1 MKIEECAIR
10 RFKLFDRYDL
20 RFTNAALDE
29 ISDRFCVLGDNGS
42 GKTSVLQ
49 AIAITLGM
57 ATGRIRSVNEF
68 DWIGFLPE
76 RYMRGGMPRIDL
88 TVRFSREEIEATREA
103 SARWRDSMPQ
113 DFWQSRAYQE
123 PGDSEVVRIWLEGT
137 SLRSDSY
144 AHLLQFRGRRYVSHL
159 LKTDPAARDLFVALP
174 DVFWFDQYR
183 NLAVTQPAPGDT
195 DTTQGSGAKASFEV
209 GVSRLRRH
217 LNGWKLAEQQ
227 RGPYRQSYLS
237 QLEAHFQRVFP
248 DRQFA
253 GVEQMSRIANPT
265 PEDFYF
271 LISDGAHEYDIAE
284 MSAGEQSVFAILYD
298 FVLLSIA
305 NSVILIDEIDLNLHP
320 PAAQLL
326 VRSLRRIGP
335 DCQFIF
341 TTHSDAVS
349 AIISPEETHRLPG
362 GVLCL

>member
-1 MKIEECAIR
+1 MKIESCTIEQ
-10 RFKLFDRYDL
+10 FKLFDRYDL
-20 RFTNAALDE
+20 RFINVAIDE
-29 ISDRFCVLGDNGS
+29 ISDRFCILGDNGS
-42 GKTSVLQ
+42 GKTSLLQ
-49 AIAITLGM
+49 AIALTLGM
-57 ATGRIRSVNEF
+57 ATGRIRSVSEF

-76 RYMRGGMPRIDL
+76 RYMRSGIPRIDL
-88 TVRFSREEIEATREA
+88 AVRFSREEIEATREV
-103 SARWRDSMPQ
+103 SARWRESMPQ
-113 DFWQSRAYQE
+113 AFWQSRSYQE

-144 AHLLQFRGRRYVSHL
+144 AHLLQFRGRRYAATL
-159 LKTDPAARDLFVALP
+159 QKTDPSARDRFTSLP

-183 NLAVTQPAPGDT
+183 NLAVTQPAPGDA
-195 DTTQGSGAKASFEV
+195 DTTQGSGVKASFEV

-217 LNGWKLAEQQ
+217 LSGWKLAEQQ
-227 RGPYRQSYLS
+227 RGPYRQSFLS
-237 QLEAHFQRVFP
+237 QLEAHFQRIFP

-253 GVEQMSRIANPT
+253 GVEQMSGVDNPT

-271 LISDGAHEYDIAE
+271 LISDGHREYDIAE

-298 FVLLSIA
+298 FVRLRIA
-305 NSVILIDEIDLNLHP
+305 NSVILIDEVDLNLHP

-349 AIISPEETHRLPG
+349 TVISPEETHRLPG